1 MAKAKSDASNHIF
14 SKPKTTAIG
23 NGRHSR
29 PERKGKKK
37 YRGQGK
43 R

>member
-1 MAKAKSDASNHIF
+1 MA
-14 SKPKTTAIG
+14 KPKTANNIFSRPKTTSIG